1 MRIPQTPER
10 IKEAPAQVLRAVFAG
25 IGQVLLMTERIR
37 RRAIGQEHS
46 PDGSAG
52 ARDTRD
58 TPAPARSNATDATSA
73 TATAKPGNAK
83 ADAAPATTAT
93 PAKAAKTATPAK
105 AAKTATPAKAAKT
118 AKTAQPGPATPA
130 EAATAGQAEVRGT
143 GVLPVP
149 HYSELSI
156 ASLRARL
163 RGLDIGQVRDLLSYE
178 RNHEDR
184 ANVIAMFERRIA
196 KLEEAEGT
204 DPAAG

>member
-93 PAKAAKTATPAK
+93 PAKAAK

>member
-105 AAKTATPAKAAKT
+105 AAKTATPA
-118 AKTAQPGPATPA
+118 